1 MLNVDYNYL
10 IGSSQPLPS
19 DYNID
24 DRPDPDTDGCK
35 KLYDDIIEAYFQ
47 NMRTHTVENVEQQF
61 YARRKEDLEKKWIYY
76 EKLNNTNPAPKSKYK
91 EPPFYTIFI
100 DKKVSVK

>member
-61 YARRKEDLEKKWIYY
+61 YARRKEDLEKKWKIGR
-76 EKLNNTNPAPKSKYK
+76 AH
-91 EPPFYTIFI
+91 
-100 DKKVSVK
+100 V

>member
-47 NMRTHTVENVEQQF
+47 NMRT
-61 YARRKEDLEKKWIYY
+61 WC
-76 EKLNNTNPAPKSKYK
+76 
-91 EPPFYTIFI
+91 
-100 DKKVSVK
+100 

>member
-24 DRPDPDTDGCK
+24 DRPDPDTDG
-35 KLYDDIIEAYFQ
+35 L
-47 NMRTHTVENVEQQF
+47 
-61 YARRKEDLEKKWIYY
+61 
-76 EKLNNTNPAPKSKYK
+76 
-91 EPPFYTIFI
+91 
-100 DKKVSVK
+100 